1 MTSITVLY
9 IPFWQSVVAALVS
22 PQLAGD
28 AKYKHGPRPGNTPAP
43 ELTAPRKEEIIM
55 SQTSIVVQSAQEK
68 PVAITPIERLTKQIG
83 KTFQAITQR
92 AYEIFEGNGHRSGHD
107 LDDWFKAETDL
118 LHPVHV
124 NIAESGESLEVKA
137 EVPGFSEKEIEVS
150 VEPSRLTITGKRET
164 ETKTE
169 KQGKTVYSEFCSDQ
183 ILRVVDLPASV
194 DAEKAT
200 ATLKNGVLQ
209 LTIPKAAAAK
219 TIEIKSKVA

>member
-1 MTSITVLY
+1 MAETSIAVRN
-9 IPFWQSVVAALVS
+9 AE
-22 PQLAGD
+22 
-28 AKYKHGPRPGNTPAP
+28 AKR
-43 ELTAPRKEEIIM
+43 
-55 SQTSIVVQSAQEK
+55 
-68 PVAITPIERLTKQIG
+68 VAITPIERLTKQID

-92 AYEIFEGNGHRSGHD
+92 AYEIFEGNGHRFGHD
-107 LDDWFKAETDL
+107 LDDWFKAEMDL

-124 NIAESGESLEVKA
+124 NIAESGDSLEVKA

-164 ETKTE
+164 QTKTE
-169 KQGKTVYSEFCSDQ
+169 KKGKTVYSEFCSDQ
-183 ILRVVDLPASV
+183 ILRVVDLPATV

-209 LTIPKAAAAK
+209 LTIPKAARTK

>member
-1 MTSITVLY
+1 
-9 IPFWQSVVAALVS
+9 
-22 PQLAGD
+22 
-28 AKYKHGPRPGNTPAP
+28 
-43 ELTAPRKEEIIM
+43 M
-55 SQTSIVVQSAQEK
+55 SQTSIAVQNAEEK
-68 PVAITPIERLTKQIG
+68 RVAITPIERITKQID

-92 AYEIFEGNGHRSGHD
+92 AYEIFEGNGYRFGHD
-107 LDDWFKAETDL
+107 LDDWFKAEMDL

-124 NIAESGESLEVKA
+124 NIAESEESLQVKA

-164 ETKTE
+164 GTKTE

-194 DAEKAT
+194 DVENAT

-209 LTIPKAAAAK
+209 LTMPKAARTK
-219 TIEIKSKVA
+219 TIKSKVA

>member
-1 MTSITVLY
+1 
-9 IPFWQSVVAALVS
+9 
-22 PQLAGD
+22 
-28 AKYKHGPRPGNTPAP
+28 
-43 ELTAPRKEEIIM
+43 M
-55 SQTSIVVQSAQEK
+55 SQTSIVVKGAEEK
-68 PVAITPIERLTKQIG
+68 PVAITPIERLTKQID
-83 KTFQAITQR
+83 KTFQAITKR

-107 LDDWFKAETDL
+107 LDDWFKAEMDL

-194 DAEKAT
+194 DAGKAT

-209 LTIPKAAAAK
+209 LTMPKAAGAK